1 MIRNY
6 LKVILRQLKKNKG
19 FALLNMF
26 GLSFGLTAAVL
37 ILLWIQDEVSY
48 NRFHTKYGELYQV
61 MGNQQYDTKTYTF
74 AATPGLLSPAMKTDF
89 PEVAQTTRLCWGDSW
104 LFTAND
110 KTLYES
116 GNYADAS
123 FFSMFTFPKL
133 YGNTGNPFPDD
144 NSIVLTETMA
154 VKYFGTANVVGK
166 YIRVN
171 NKDDFKITAVV
182 ADPPQNSSIKF
193 NWLVSFRVFEKKNE
207 WLQSWTNN
215 GVQTFVELKP
225 GTDYKTF
232 NTKFSSYIKTKNADA
247 AAMPLLLAMDDWR
260 LRSTFE
266 EGVQAGGRI
275 EYIRL
280 FGVIAALLIII
291 ACINFMNLATA
302 RSEQRAKEVGV
313 RKVMGAQRRALMF
326 QFISESIVMALLA
339 MVIACLFVLAA
350 LPWFNEL
357 VGKKLSPGFD
367 NPVQWLLLL
376 GIAVLCGIIAG
387 SYPSVYL
394 SSFKPVAI
402 FKGIRGG
409 RNSGAGAVRKGLVI
423 TQFVVSIVL
432 IVSTVV
438 IYGQLGHVKN
448 RQLGYNKD
456 HLVYVRQTGK
466 VNEHLDAIINDLR
479 SSGAV
484 THAASSNQYVL
495 QIGNNS
501 AGFEWKGKDPTKEV
515 LITMEYVSSDYIST
529 AGMKLKAGRD
539 FLQHSTADS
548 QNVIINESFA
558 KLLGSSDPLSMV
570 LLRDSLNYRIV
581 GVINDFVYND
591 VYGGAPAPLVLFNAP
606 RATNFLF
613 MRLDENKKTEDAL
626 AKIEAV
632 FQNNNP
638 GYPFECS
645 FVDQEFDQLF
655 KSEMLVSKLSRLF
668 AAITILISCIGLF
681 GLAAY
686 TAERRTKE
694 ISIRKILGASV
705 TGLAGLLSADFL
717 KLVLIAIVIALPL
730 SWFIMH
736 KWLED
741 YSYRIDMQWWMFALA
756 GFAALVIAL
765 LTVSFQAI
773 RAALSNP
780 VKNIRTE

>member
-48 NRFHTKYGELYQV
+48 NRFHTKYNELYQV
-61 MGNQQYDTKTYTF
+61 MGNQKYDSKTYTF
-74 AATPGLLSPAMKTDF
+74 AATPGLLAPAMKTDF
-89 PEVAQTTRLCWGDSW
+89 PEVAQTARMCWGENW
-104 LFTAND
+104 LFTANE
-110 KTLYES
+110 KTLYEN
-116 GNYADAS
+116 GNYTDPA

-133 YGNTGNPFPDD
+133 YGDLNNPFPDD
-144 NSIVLTETMA
+144 NSIVLTEKLA

-166 YIRVN
+166 YIRIN

-182 ADPPQNSSIKF
+182 ADPPLNSSIKF
-193 NWLVSFRVFEKKNE
+193 DWLVSFRVFEKRNE

-215 GVQTFVELKP
+215 GVQTYVVLKP
-225 GTDYKTF
+225 GSDYKTF
-232 NTKFSSYIKTKNADA
+232 NTKFSNYIKSKNADA

-280 FGVIAALLIII
+280 FGVIAVLLIVI

-313 RKVMGAQRRALMF
+313 RKVMGAQRRTLML
-326 QFISESIVMALLA
+326 QFIGESIVMAFLA
-339 MVIACLFVLAA
+339 MLTACLLVLIT

-357 VGKKLSPGFD
+357 VGKKLSTGFG
-367 NPVQWLLLL
+367 NPMQWLLLC
-376 GIAVLCGIIAG
+376 GIAVVCGLVAG

-402 FKGIRGG
+402 FKGIRSG
-409 RNSGAGAVRKGLVI
+409 RHSGAGLIRKGLVI

-438 IYGQLGHVKN
+438 IYGQLGYVKN

-456 HLVYVRQTGK
+456 HLVYLRQSGK
-466 VNEHLDAIINDLR
+466 INENLEPIINELR
-479 SSGAV
+479 ASGAV
-484 THAASSNQYVL
+484 THAASSNQYML

-501 AGFEWKGKDPTKEV
+501 AGFDWQGKDPTKEV
-515 LITMEYVSSDYIST
+515 LITTEFVSSDYIST

-539 FLQHSTADS
+539 FIQNSSADS

-558 KLLGSSDPLSMV
+558 KLLGSSDPLSMT
-570 LLRDSLNYRIV
+570 LLRDSINYRIV

-591 VYGGAPAPLVLFNAP
+591 VYGSAPAPLVLFNSP
-606 RATNFLF
+606 HSTNFVF
-613 MRLDENKKTEDAL
+613 MRLDENKTTEEAL

-632 FQNNNP
+632 FKNNNP

-645 FVDQEFDQLF
+645 FVDQEFDKLF

-668 AAITILISCIGLF
+668 AVITILISCIGLF

-686 TAERRTKE
+686 TAERRTRE
-694 ISIRKILGASV
+694 IGIRKILGATV
-705 TGLAGLLSADFL
+705 TGITGLLSVDFL
-717 KLVLIAIVIALPL
+717 KLVFIAILIAVPL
-730 SWFIMH
+730 SWYIMH

-741 YSYRIDMQWWMFALA
+741 FSYRIDMQWWMFALA
-756 GFAALVIAL
+756 GLLALLIAL
-765 LTVSFQAI
+765 FTVSFQAI
-773 RAALSNP
+773 RAAISNP
-780 VKNIRTE
+780 VKSIRTE